1 MVSGALPSADAPP
14 TAVVLRREPHVRG
27 AASSVEACGRTDA
40 ASSLGGSGRAGAAT
54 EVRGGSG
61 RAGAAAEVLGDQAPA
76 LVARPA
82 HYPDVMDFYAPG
94 LKRWESSEWR
104 PENPRRFL
112 PVSVTGPAC
121 ALQCDHC
128 QAKVLDGMVSVRAGV
143 DLLEL
148 ARTLQASGAQGLLVS
163 GGSGRTG
170 EVPLLPHLWAVR
182 RVREELGMRVVVH
195 SGVVS
200 PKLAAGLAECEVD
213 GVMLDIIGADETI
226 SQVYHLDLR
235 AADFDRS
242 LGLLEERGLRII
254 PHIVLGLHY
263 GTFLGEHRALE
274 MVASHHVSTLILV
287 VLTPLVGTPMAHLPP
302 PPVGEVVD
310 FFAEARQAVPSVPVN
325 LGCARP
331 MGSMKVEL
339 DHAAVDHGLNGIA
352 YPADGII
359 AYARARGLR
368 TRLHEWCCSLTW
380 AGDDD
385 DYRSVTV
392 AS

>member
-1 MVSGALPSADAPP
+1 MVNGVPPAVGSSA
-14 TAVVLRREPHVRG
+14 TAV
-27 AASSVEACGRTDA
+27 SV
-40 ASSLGGSGRAGAAT
+40 RAGARDRGA
-54 EVRGGSG
+54 GGSLS
-61 RAGAAAEVLGDQAPA
+61 ASGAVSAVSEAPGDHAPG
-76 LVARPA
+76 LVARQQ
-82 HYPDVMDFYAPG
+82 HFPDVMDFYAPG
-94 LKRWESSEWR
+94 LKHWETSEWR
-104 PENPRRFL
+104 PQNPRRFL

-128 QAKVLDGMVSVRAGV
+128 QAKVLDGMVSVRAGQ
-143 DLLEL
+143 DLLDL
-148 ARTLQASGAQGLLVS
+148 ARRLQASGAQGLLVS

-213 GVMLDIIGADETI
+213 GVMLDVIGADETI
-226 SQVYHLDLR
+226 GQVYHLDLTV
-235 AADFDRS
+235 ADFDRS
-242 LGLLEERGLRII
+242 LGLLAERGLRII

-263 GTFLGEHRALE
+263 GSFLGEHRALE
-274 MVASHHVSTLILV
+274 MVASHRVSTLILV

-302 PPVGEVVD
+302 PPVDDVVD
-310 FFAEARQAVPSVPVN
+310 FFATARLAVPSVPVN

-331 MGSMKVEL
+331 MGSMKVDL
-339 DHAAVDHGLNGIA
+339 DRAAVDHGLNGIA
-352 YPADGII
+352 YPADGVI
-359 AYARARGLR
+359 AYAQARGLE

-380 AGDDD
+380 AGDEG